1 LPASILGQ
9 SVAPFN
15 CNPFGQRQLCF
26 IASLYNPHTE
36 VSIQL
41 SKGQLTSG
49 KMLRILGRFAAGGLG
64 GGTGCSAQDKKTSG
78 DQRKIAPVEDFR
90 MRPERVDF

>member
-1 LPASILGQ
+1 
-9 SVAPFN
+9 
-15 CNPFGQRQLCF
+15 LCF

-36 VSIQL
+36 VPIQL

-64 GGTGCSAQDKKTSG
+64 GGTGWSAQDKKTSG
-78 DQRKIAPVEDFR
+78 DQRKIAFFKAELSGLGQR
-90 MRPERVDF
+90 NRAGRA